1 LIVKIL
7 GDEIKGRLVAPPSK
21 SLTHRALVCSA
32 LVTGKSKIRY
42 PLVSEDTLATLRVL
56 SSLGVD
62 TYFNDDYWEV
72 SGGDLKRPK
81 STLFCGESG
90 TTLRFTTALCSLVD
104 GECGLTG
111 GSSLIKRPI
120 EPLLEGLRQLG
131 VDCGS
136 TNGLPPVTVRGKGRI
151 MGGDVAIRGDISS
164 QFVSALLLI
173 TPLGD
178 SKTTLRLTTSLESK
192 PYVSLTMDVQREF
205 GVEVQASDDMRAFQV
220 EKQNYRPTEI
230 EVEGDWSSSS
240 YLLAAGALNGEV
252 TVFNLNT
259 DSLQADLKIVD
270 ILDAMGA
277 EIRLREKSITT
288 RKKGLNGIETDLR
301 DFPDLFPVIASL
313 CASASGRS
321 VLRGL
326 GRLRY
331 KESDRVKVM
340 IEGLRKMGVKVRLEG
355 NSLVVE
361 GGKLR
366 GCVIDPHNDH
376 RIAMAFALL
385 GLVAED
391 ETTVLDAECVAK
403 SYPDFWDDLEY
414 IGANVR
420 RILNEQ

>member
-1 LIVKIL
+1 MIVKIL
-7 GDEIKGRLVAPPSK
+7 GGEIKGRLVAPPSK

-32 LVTGKSKIRY
+32 LATGKSKIRY

-62 TYFNDDYWEV
+62 TSLDDDHWEV
-72 SGGDLKRPK
+72 HGGDLKRPK

-104 GECGLTG
+104 GECWLTG
-111 GSSLIKRPI
+111 GPSLIKRPI

-151 MGGDVAIRGDISS
+151 TRGDVTIRGDISS

-173 TPLGD
+173 TPLED
-178 SKTTLRLTTSLESK
+178 SETTLRLTTPLESK
-192 PYVSLTMDVQREF
+192 PYVSLTMDVQRGF
-205 GVEVQASDDMRAFQV
+205 GVEVQASDDMRTFRV
-220 EKQNYRPTEI
+220 EKQNYRSTEI

-240 YLLAAGALNGEV
+240 YLLAAGALKGEV
-252 TVFNLNT
+252 TVSNLNM
-259 DSLQADLKIVD
+259 DSLQADLKIVE
-270 ILDAMGA
+270 ILDEMGA
-277 EIRLREKSITT
+277 EISRSEKSITT
-288 RKKGLNGIETDLR
+288 IKRGLNGIETDLR

-313 CASASGRS
+313 CACASGRS

-340 IEGLRKMGVKVRLEG
+340 IEGLRKMGVKVGPEG

-361 GGKLR
+361 GGKIR

-403 SYPDFWDDLEY
+403 SYPDFWDDLEFM
-414 IGANVR
+414 GASVR
-420 RILNEQ
+420 RTQNEQ